1 MAAEQRQPAAATA
14 ASTSGPDPRVWTM
27 RVLTTR
33 YLARAASELLVRN
46 VNDTCWMMA
55 FSDTATQ
62 AIVRGQIIS
71 VMEVLTFVITPVLT
85 AASDAFGRKP
95 IHVLCGLFNLGY
107 QLCGLSFGVGGS
119 VAGLAA
125 GQFFYA
131 MAAQVQTFQRASM
144 GDLFMQEPILYSKA
158 LSTSELCYP
167 LAKMTMPLFGAFLL
181 RASADNLRS
190 VYYVGADTQFLR
202 RFLVKLNHLPRQT
215 IRS

>member
-1 MAAEQRQPAAATA
+1 
-14 ASTSGPDPRVWTM
+14 M
-27 RVLTTR
+27 RILTTR

-46 VNDTCWMMA
+46 VNDTCWLMA
-55 FSDTATQ
+55 FSESATQ

-71 VMEVLTFVITPVLT
+71 AMEVLTFVITPVLT
-85 AASDAFGRKP
+85 AASDALGRKP

-107 QLCGLSFGVGGS
+107 QLCGLIFGVGGS

-144 GDLFMQEPILYSKA
+144 GDLYMHEPVLYSKA

-181 RASADNLRS
+181 R
-190 VYYVGADTQFLR
+190 F
-202 RFLVKLNHLPRQT
+202 
-215 IRS
+215 